1 MDALAMQICADRWM
15 PVDYTLVQY
24 ATYERLAN
32 VWRYPK
38 QQRNFA
44 STGAF

>member
-1 MDALAMQICADRWM
+1 M

-24 ATYERLAN
+24 AHTN

-38 QQRNFA
+38 RPA
-44 STGAF
+44 ELRVDRRVLMGT